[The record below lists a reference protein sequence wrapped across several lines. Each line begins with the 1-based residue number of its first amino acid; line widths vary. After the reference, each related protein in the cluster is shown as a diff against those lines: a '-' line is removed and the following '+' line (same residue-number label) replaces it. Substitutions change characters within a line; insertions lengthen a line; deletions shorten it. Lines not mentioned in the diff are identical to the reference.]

1 MQLKKGQSNTYTV
14 KQNVYIFFV
23 VVVRQTSKGV
33 RMEDLLGYCHF
44 GEKME
49 LDG

>member
-14 KQNVYIFFV
+14 KQNVYIVV
-23 VVVRQTSKGV
+23 VVVRQMSKGV